1 MATTTITM
9 ITVTMRGIPTIT
21 TMTDV
26 SATRAALRLQSW
38 LSPSFPI
45 GAYSYS
51 HGVEAAI
58 EGGLV
63 SDAETLRDWI
73 DGLLKFGS
81 GASDAILLSE
91 AWRHASGGDEKAL
104 YVLTEFATALIPTA
118 ELRLEASSQGTAFTK
133 TVSAAWGEIEQ
144 IALPPAPPLPVAY
157 GAITAAADIALDLAG
172 PLYLQAFVH
181 NLVSAAVRAVP
192 LGQTDGQR
200 VIAALEV
207 SVDEV
212 WCASEGRSI
221 DDIGTAA
228 LMAEWS
234 SMQHEAMD
242 GRLFRS

>member
-1 MATTTITM
+1 MVTAM
-9 ITVTMRGIPTIT
+9 NTVMMRDIPTI
-21 TMTDV
+21 MTDV

-38 LSPSFPI
+38 LSPSFPV

-63 SDAETLRDWI
+63 TDAETLRDWI
-73 DGLLKFGS
+73 EGLLKFGS

-91 AWRHASGGDEKAL
+91 AWRHASAGDAEAL
-104 YVLTEFATALIPTA
+104 GALTEFATALIPTA
-118 ELRLEASSQGTAFTK
+118 ELRLEATSQGTAFVK

-144 IALPPAPPLPVAY
+144 VALPPAPPLPVAY
-157 GAITAAADIALDLAG
+157 GVVTAAAGISLELAG

-181 NLVSAAVRAVP
+181 NIVSAAVRAVP

-200 VIAALEV
+200 VIAALEAC
-207 SVDEV
+207 VDEV
-212 WCASEGRSI
+212 WRTSEGCGT

-228 LMAEWS
+228 LMVEWS

>member
-1 MATTTITM
+1 MTTAM
-9 ITVTMRGIPTIT
+9 MSTVMMRGIPTIIT

-26 SATRAALRLQSW
+26 SATRAALRLHSW
-38 LSPSFPI
+38 LSSSFPV

-58 EGGLV
+58 EAGLV
-63 SDAETLRDWI
+63 TDAEMLRGWI
-73 DGLLKFGS
+73 EGLVRFGS

-91 AWRHASGGDEKAL
+91 AWRHASAADVEAL
-104 YVLTEFATALIPTA
+104 GALSEFATALIPTA
-118 ELRLEASSQGTAFTK
+118 ELRLEALSQGTAFVK
-133 TVSAAWGEIEQ
+133 TVSAAWGDIKQ

-157 GAITAAADIALDLAG
+157 GAVTAAAGIPLELAG
-172 PLYLQAFVH
+172 PLYVQAFVH
-181 NLVSAAVRAVP
+181 NTVSAAVRAVP

-200 VIAALEV
+200 VIAALEAC
-207 SVDEV
+207 VDEV
-212 WCASEGRSI
+212 WRASEECGI
-221 DDIGTAA
+221 DDIGTSA

>member
-1 MATTTITM
+1 MNI
-9 ITVTMRGIPTIT
+9 VTMRGILTITT

-38 LSPSFPI
+38 LSPAFPV

-58 EGGLV
+58 EAGLV
-63 SDAETLRDWI
+63 TDAETLRDWI
-73 DGLLKFGS
+73 EGLLRFGS
-81 GASDAILLSE
+81 GSSDAILLSE
-91 AWRHASGGDEKAL
+91 AWRHASAGDREAL
-104 YVLTEFATALIPTA
+104 GTLTEFATALIPTA
-118 ELRLEASSQGTAFTK
+118 ELRLEATSQGTAFVK

-144 IALPPAPPLPVAY
+144 VALPPAPPLPVVY
-157 GAITAAADIALDLAG
+157 GAITASAGIALELAG

-181 NLVSAAVRAVP
+181 NIVSAAVRAVP

-207 SVDEV
+207 CVDEV
-212 WCASEGRSI
+212 WSASEGCGT
-221 DDIGTAA
+221 DEIGTAA

>member
-1 MATTTITM
+1 
-9 ITVTMRGIPTIT
+9 MRGIPTIAT

-58 EGGLV
+58 EAGLV
-63 SDAETLRDWI
+63 TDAETLRDWI
-73 DGLLKFGS
+73 EGLVRFGS
-81 GASDAILLSE
+81 GANDAILLSE
-91 AWRHASGGDEKAL
+91 AWRHASAGDAEAL
-104 YVLTEFATALIPTA
+104 AALAEFATALIPTA
-118 ELRLEASSQGTAFTK
+118 ELRLEATSQGTAFVK
-133 TVSAAWGEIEQ
+133 TVAAAWEGIEQ
-144 IALPPAPPLPVAY
+144 TALPSAPPLPVAY
-157 GAITAAADIALDLAG
+157 GAVTAAAGVGLELAG
-172 PLYLQAFVH
+172 PLYMQAFVH
-181 NLVSAAVRAVP
+181 NIVSAAVRAVP

-200 VIAALEV
+200 VIAALEACV
-207 SVDEV
+207 GEV
-212 WCASEGRSI
+212 WRASEGCGTGE
-221 DDIGTAA
+221 IGTAA

>member
-1 MATTTITM
+1 MATLMMT
-9 ITVTMRGIPTIT
+9 GIPTIIT

-38 LSPSFPI
+38 LSPSFPV

-58 EGGLV
+58 DAGLV
-63 SDAETLRDWI
+63 TDAETLRDWLE
-73 DGLLKFGS
+73 GLLRFGS
-81 GASDAILLSE
+81 GANDAILLSE
-91 AWRHASGGDEKAL
+91 AWRHASASDAAAL
-104 YVLTEFATALIPTA
+104 AVLTEFATALIPTA
-118 ELRLEASSQGTAFTK
+118 ELRLEATSQGTAFVK
-133 TVSAAWGEIEQ
+133 TVSAAWEEIEQ
-144 IALPPAPPLPVAY
+144 VSLPPAPPLPVAY
-157 GAITAAADIALDLAG
+157 GAVTAAAGIALELAG

-181 NLVSAAVRAVP
+181 NIVSAAVRAIP

-200 VIAALEV
+200 VIAALEAC
-207 SVDEV
+207 VDEV
-212 WCASEGRSI
+212 WRASEGCGV